1 MMKHILAIPVCLWLF
16 FFTSLSLAQSLDDD
30 LQQQLETI
38 ANQQQ
43 VINSEQNKLA
53 SSHGDERL
61 YFEDVLQRQNQT
73 IRTALSNLV
82 KQHGAS
88 NQAAFSP
95 AILAQI
101 SYLNRAIKLTKT
113 ELARA
118 FKQAEEAEMGSKTE
132 LTNLTKQN
140 LDVLDGHY
148 IALSDTLDWGMILE
162 MPLDRQTAAFH
173 TEITNRAQILS
184 NMIRFFTKRQS
195 ELKKRLSTASDGD
208 KVELT
213 ESLQTIT
220 DNTKQLV
227 TNLENTVAIMDR
239 YQLNTSEYKQLIFS
253 ITGAITIDVLDL
265 SVVAGLA
272 SQWLESLRAW
282 AMAHTPTLLM
292 RLLLFAVILFM
303 TRSVARLVKKA
314 VKRSVTHSTMRFSV
328 LMQEFFIN
336 LSGKVVF
343 ILGMMIGISQ
353 LGIELGPLLAGF
365 GVAGIV
371 IGLALQ
377 DTLSN
382 FASGMMILIYRPF
395 DVNDF
400 VEVAGGVRGK
410 VSHMSLVSTTIKT
423 IDHQRLIIPNNK
435 IWGDTINNISAEHFR
450 RVDMIFGIGYG
461 DDIRK
466 AESVLTEILEAHPAV
481 LKDEAHQYMI
491 KVHALGESSVDFA
504 VRPWV
509 KNEDYWNVY
518 WDVTRSVK
526 LRFDEEKITIPFP
539 QRDVHIYQHGQA

>member
-1 MMKHILAIPVCLWLF
+1 MMKQILTISMCLWLF
-16 FFTSLSLAQSLDDD
+16 FFTSLSMAQSLNDD
-30 LQQQLETI
+30 LQQQLKTI
-38 ANQQQ
+38 ASQQQ
-43 VINSEQNKLA
+43 AINSEQKKLA

-61 YFEDVLQRQNQT
+61 YFEDVLQRQNQA
-73 IRTALSNLV
+73 IRAALSSLV

-88 NQAAFSP
+88 HQTEFTP

-101 SYLNRAIKLTKT
+101 AYLNQAIKLTKT
-113 ELARA
+113 ELASA
-118 FKQAEEAEMGSKTE
+118 FKQAEETEMGSKTE
-132 LTNLTKQN
+132 LSSLAKQN
-140 LDVLDGHY
+140 LDVLDNHY
-148 IALSDTLDWGMILE
+148 LALADTLDWGAILE
-162 MPLDRQTAAFH
+162 IPLERPISAFH
-173 TEITNRAQILS
+173 NEVANRAQIMS

-195 ELKKRLSTASDGD
+195 ELKKRLTTVSDGE
-208 KVELT
+208 KAALT
-213 ESLQTIT
+213 ESLQIIT
-220 DNTKQLV
+220 DNIKQLV
-227 TNLENTVAIMDR
+227 TNLENTVGIMDR

-272 SQWLESLRAW
+272 GQWLDSLRAW
-282 AMAHTPTLLM
+282 AMAHTPTLVM
-292 RLLLFAVILFM
+292 RLLLFAVILFL
-303 TRSVARLVKKA
+303 TRSIARLVKKA

-336 LSGKVVF
+336 LSGKIVF
-343 ILGMMIGISQ
+343 ILGLMVGISQ

-466 AESVLTEILEAHPAV
+466 AETVLTEILEAHPAV
-481 LKDEAHQYMI
+481 LKDAAHQYMI

-509 KNEDYWNVY
+509 KNVDYWDVY

-526 LRFDEEKITIPFP
+526 LRFDEENITIPFP